1 MFSKGQIIF
10 GICFFISFVI
20 LIALSYKKDR
30 EVIRQNYKGSIWV
43 LVGFIAFVLILLA
56 LKSYNFN

>member
-10 GICFFISFVI
+10 GICFFVGFVI

-30 EVIRQNYKGSIWV
+30 AVIQQNYKGSLWV
-43 LVGFIAFVLILLA
+43 LVGFIGFILLLLA
-56 LKSYNFN
+56 LKSYSF